1 MQEIYKKN
9 YACIKKGTGQ
19 CKKTDVMSVPLPNHK
34 QWAWRG
40 VIPIIKKWKKG
51 GGHNLVWTE
60 DRSIYFKNGE
70 KKRIKPYKL

>member
-40 VIPIIKKWKKG
+40 VASDRSLKNGKKG
-51 GGHNLVWTE
+51 EDITWSGRKTALYTSKTE
-60 DRSIYFKNGE
+60 R
-70 KKRIKPYKL
+70 KRG